1 MADKKKQHAEA
12 SAEVDEQVSIPS
24 LTEDSNELG
33 VIRINNSVVAG
44 IVRLATKD
52 VPGVVN
58 VGGGG
63 VVEGITE
70 FFSKKESERGVTVAE
85 AKGGGY
91 EIEVR
96 VTLKFGID
104 LAKTG
109 VAIQEAVRE
118 QILSMTG
125 NPASRID
132 VVIDDIKMDAP
143 DKDDAPLPALSE
155 SANEA

>member
-1 MADKKKQHAEA
+1 MAAKSKQETED
-12 SAEVDEQVSIPS
+12 SEEDEQVSIPS
-24 LTEDSNELG
+24 LSEDSNELG

-70 FFSKKESERGVTVAE
+70 FFSKKESERGVTVTE

-109 VAIQEAVRE
+109 VAIQEAVGE

-125 NPASRID
+125 NPASKID
-132 VVIDDIKMDAP
+132 VVIDDIKMDTP
-143 DKDDAPLPALSE
+143 EKDDEDSPLSE
-155 SANEA
+155 APTGA